1 MSTISVNHI
10 EGKGTPNSI
19 TVRGENVASINLQQG
34 LNKAWFRLGVDAA
47 LHESFNSS
55 SVDDDG
61 TGDYGVHFTNNFSN
75 SVYVSS
81 HMMETDGL
89 NPRMMIQ
96 SPDKATGAV
105 ELRILNA
112 NDGSANEGNING
124 AEMQICGD
132 LA

>member
-96 SPDKATGAV
+96 SPDKTTAAV

>member
-1 MSTISVNHI
+1 
-10 EGKGTPNSI
+10 
-19 TVRGENVASINLQQG
+19 
-34 LNKAWFRLGVDAA
+34 
-47 LHESFNSS
+47 
-55 SVDDDG
+55 
-61 TGDYGVHFTNNFSN
+61 
-75 SVYVSS
+75 
-81 HMMETDGL
+81 MMETDGL